1 MLQSAKDH
9 DTTYYTA
16 IMGTTILI
24 AMWLEPMI
32 SSGFGDPLPLGTAG
46 ILEQAFQFAYLLS
59 TIRILQTLAR
69 QRSRITNT
77 EWLHLGYCRQ

>member
-59 TIRILQTLAR
+59 TIRILQTMTTPV
-69 QRSRITNT
+69 RSSSKD
-77 EWLHLGYCRQ
+77 HKYGAAAS